1 VQTYSVNNKSYYI
14 LITKTRKISLKLL
27 VQAGGEQHMQ
37 QVGLIG
43 SLEKKKLFTMLVQAR
58 AGEAQAAKIKS
69 KIAGI
74 SWGGAAQTASEPWG

>member
-1 VQTYSVNNKSYYI
+1 
-14 LITKTRKISLKLL
+14 
-27 VQAGGEQHMQ
+27 MQ